1 MRVFESARIRLTL
14 WYLCLMMLI
23 SVIFSFVI
31 YSIVSKQIG
40 GLIRMQNDRIERFQQ
55 EPMVGGNGQWRP
67 PAPPVID
74 IQELYNQEQQ
84 LMLTLLFVNVG
95 ILISAGFAGYVL
107 AGRTLIPI
115 KYMLDEQYQF
125 ITDSS
130 HELRTPIATL
140 RAEMEA
146 ALLEKDISD
155 IKARQLIKSNLEDV
169 GVLQKLVNNLLRLA
183 GVENGKQHHRDV
195 VSLLDMIT
203 IAKKRTAILAKQKH
217 ISVKVGG
224 DKDGKVLGDEGSLV
238 ELFIILIDN
247 AIKYSP
253 KDTEISVEVK
263 NSDRIAEVRVADQ
276 GIGIAEAD
284 IPHIFKRFYRADKSR
299 SHIDGHGLGLSIA
312 KHIIDAHSGRIRL
325 ESVLDKGTTM
335 HIQFPLASS
344 VS

>member
-1 MRVFESARIRLTL
+1 MRVFESARIRLTI

-23 SVIFSFVI
+23 SIIFSLVI
-31 YSIVSKQIG
+31 YNIVSRQIG
-40 GLIRMQNDRIERFQQ
+40 GLIRMQNDRVERFQQ
-55 EPMVGGNGQWRP
+55 GPIALGNDQGKP
-67 PAPPVID
+67 PAPPMID
-74 IQELYNQEQQ
+74 IEELYSQERQ

-95 ILISAGFAGYVL
+95 ILVSGGFAGYVL

-115 KYMLDEQYQF
+115 KHMLDEQYQF

-146 ALLEKDISD
+146 SLLEKDISD
-155 IKARQLIKSNLEDV
+155 MKARQLISSNLEDV

-183 GVENGKQHHRDV
+183 GAENGKQHHRDI
-195 VSLLDMIT
+195 VSLIDVIT

-217 ISVKVGG
+217 IAVKIHRVE
-224 DKDGKVLGDEGSLV
+224 DGRVLGDEESLI

-253 KDTEISVEVK
+253 KDTEIAVNVTKIDHSL
-263 NSDRIAEVRVADQ
+263 EVRVSDH
-276 GIGIAEAD
+276 GIGIVETD

-299 SHIDGHGLGLSIA
+299 SLTEGHGLGLSIA
-312 KHIIDAHSGRIRL
+312 KHIIDSHSGSVRV
-325 ESVLDKGTTM
+325 ESTPNKGTTM
-335 HIQFPLASS
+335 CIQFPVASS
-344 VS
+344 IS